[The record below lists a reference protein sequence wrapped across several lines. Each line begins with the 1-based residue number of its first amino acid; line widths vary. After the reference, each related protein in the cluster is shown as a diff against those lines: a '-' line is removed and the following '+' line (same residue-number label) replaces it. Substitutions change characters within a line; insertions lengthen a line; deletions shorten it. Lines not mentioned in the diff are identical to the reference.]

1 MSGAVKIWV
10 LAALVILAA
19 PAAGAEQALSGY
31 VLGPNDQ
38 ISINLQ
44 DVKEIEFRPA
54 RVDMSGSIN
63 LPYAGRLKVEG
74 LTVEQTEQE
83 IIKRLKTYVQNPVL
97 TVEVTE
103 FGSQPVS
110 VLGAVQK
117 PGVHQLRGH
126 KTLFEVLSL
135 AEGLRPDAGNTL
147 KVTRPKEWGP
157 IPLATAR
164 VDSSGEFSVAE
175 LSVRSIMEARNPQE
189 NIVVRPHDVISVP
202 RAQLI
207 YVVGCVRRPG
217 GFVLGEKE
225 AVSVLQAISLAEGLD
240 RAAAP
245 DKAKILR
252 GAEGS
257 AQRTEIAVDVK
268 KLLENKGADVPLQPN
283 DVLFIPNS
291 AAKSAALR
299 SLEAGI
305 QMATGVVIWRR

>member
-1 MSGAVKIWV
+1 
-10 LAALVILAA
+10 
-19 PAAGAEQALSGY
+19 
-31 VLGPNDQ
+31 
-38 ISINLQ
+38 
-44 DVKEIEFRPA
+44 
-54 RVDMSGSIN
+54 
-63 LPYAGRLKVEG
+63 
-74 LTVEQTEQE
+74 
-83 IIKRLKTYVQNPVL
+83 
-97 TVEVTE
+97 
-103 FGSQPVS
+103 
-110 VLGAVQK
+110 
-117 PGVHQLRGH
+117 
-126 KTLFEVLSL
+126 
-135 AEGLRPDAGNTL
+135 
-147 KVTRPKEWGP
+147 
-157 IPLATAR
+157 
-164 VDSSGEFSVAE
+164 
-175 LSVRSIMEARNPQE
+175 MEARNPQE